1 MSKAQIIQSIQRTQK
16 ELSRQL
22 EERDA
27 IAVKIDKQ
35 AAKLEKQ
42 RLRLLD
48 YGVRANAKREANEN
62 LYCGEN

>member
-16 ELSRQL
+16 ELSRHL

-27 IAVKIDKQ
+27 IAVKIDRQ

-42 RLRLLD
+42 RARLLD
-48 YGVRANAKREANEN
+48 YGVRAKANKS
-62 LYCGEN
+62 LSS